1 MTEQL
6 RRTLSLR
13 DLIFIVVGTVI
24 GSGIFLTPGGVVRAA
39 GSGGMALLAWTIG
52 GILSLLGALTFA
64 ELGASRP
71 QSGGMYVYL
80 RDAFGPLLA
89 FLFGWTMF
97 LVIGSGSLATL
108 GAAFPRYLSVFVPLS
123 PAAAKIISLLVIV
136 GVSALNIRGTR
147 QSADVQG
154 VATAIKAGVLVI
166 LATML
171 VALSDGGVAA
181 AAASGAA
188 GATTATGSGS
198 AVARDW
204 WPETFTFGSVTG
216 MVTGMIGVLWAYEG
230 WQYVT
235 FSAGET
241 LDPQRTFGRGIVVG
255 TMILIAVYVFA
266 NVGYFAALGIDGVA
280 ASDRVASDAATS
292 VLGPWAGRAL
302 AAVILV
308 SIFSAAN
315 GLTLTLPRLFFAMAQ
330 DRLFF
335 ARLAHVHPRF
345 GTPAAAIVGTALW
358 SGVLV
363 LSGTFEQL
371 LTYVV
376 FMSWLWFALAALAIF
391 AYRRREPDAPR
402 PFRTPG
408 YPLTPVLFVVAALG
422 IVVNTVFAQP
432 VQSLIGLGIT
442 VAGLAAYAWWSRK
455 ATTTV
460 VSSESRVAS
469 RD

>member
-39 GSGGMALLAWTIG
+39 GSGSTALLAWTIG
-52 GILSLLGALTFA
+52 GLLSLLGALTFA

-80 RDAFGPLLA
+80 RDAFGALPA

-108 GAAFPRYLSVFVPLS
+108 GAAFPRYVSVFLPVS
-123 PAAAKIISLLVIV
+123 PTGAKLVSLLVIV
-136 GVSALNIRGTR
+136 AVSALNIRGTR

-154 VATAIKAGVLVI
+154 VATAIKAGVLVV

-171 VALSDGGVAA
+171 IALSDGGAEAA
-181 AAASGAA
+181 AAAGAA
-188 GATTATGSGS
+188 SPTMPLAGTARG
-198 AVARDW
+198 W
-204 WPETFTFGSVTG
+204 WPETVTFATLTG

-241 LDPQRTFGRGIVVG
+241 VDPQRIFARGIVVG
-255 TMILIAVYVFA
+255 TMILIGIYVFA

-280 ASDRVASDAATS
+280 ASDRVASDAATA

-302 AAVILV
+302 AVVILI

-330 DRLFF
+330 DGLFF
-335 ARLAHVHPRF
+335 SRLARVHPRF
-345 GTPAAAIVGTALW
+345 GTPAAAIIGTALW

-408 YPLTPVLFVVAALG
+408 YPATPVLFVLAALG

-432 VQSLIGLGIT
+432 VESLIGLGIT
-442 VAGLAAYAWWSRK
+442 LAGVVAYGWWSRTAIV
-455 ATTTV
+455 AT
-460 VSSESRVAS
+460 SGSRPAGS
-469 RD
+469 D

>member
-1 MTEQL
+1 MAEQL
-6 RRTLSLR
+6 RRTLSFR
-13 DLIFIVVGTVI
+13 DLMFIVVGTVI

-80 RDAFGPLLA
+80 RDAFGRLPA

-123 PAAAKIISLLVIV
+123 PAAAKIVSLLVIV
-136 GVSALNIRGTR
+136 AVSALNIRGTR

-154 VATAIKAGVLVI
+154 VATAIKAGVLVL
-166 LATML
+166 LAGML
-171 VALSDGGVAA
+171 IALSDGGAAA
-181 AAASGAA
+181 AAASGADP
-188 GATTATGSGS
+188 GAM
-198 AVARDW
+198 ARRW
-204 WPETFTFGSVTG
+204 WPETVSFATLTG

-241 LDPQRTFGRGIVVG
+241 VDPQRTFGRGIVIG

-280 ASDRVASDAATS
+280 ASDRVASDAATA
-292 VLGPWAGRAL
+292 VFGPWAGRGL

-330 DRLFF
+330 DGLFF

-345 GTPAAAIVGTALW
+345 GTPAAAIIGTALW

-408 YPLTPVLFVVAALG
+408 YPLTPVLFVLAALG

-432 VQSLIGLGIT
+432 VQSLVGLAIT
-442 VAGLAAYAWWSRK
+442 VSGVAAYAWWSAAARHTEK
-455 ATTTV
+455 V
-460 VSSESRVAS
+460 QPQR
-469 RD
+469 

>member
-1 MTEQL
+1 MTDQL
-6 RRTLSLR
+6 RRTLSFR

-24 GSGIFLTPGGVVRAA
+24 GSGIFLTPGGVVRAS

-71 QSGGMYVYL
+71 HCGGIYVYL
-80 RDAFGPLLA
+80 RDAFGRLPA

-108 GAAFPRYLSVFVPLS
+108 GAAFPRYLAVFVPLS
-123 PAAAKIISLLVIV
+123 PVAAKIVSLLVIV
-136 GVSALNIRGTR
+136 AVSALNIRGTR

-154 VATAIKAGVLVI
+154 VATAIKAGVLVLLAAI
-166 LATML
+166 LI
-171 VALSDGGVAA
+171 ALGGGEAA
-181 AAASGAA
+181 PASGTDAQAA
-188 GATTATGSGS
+188 TRG
-198 AVARDW
+198 W
-204 WPETFTFGSVTG
+204 WPETFSFATVTG

-241 LDPQRTFGRGIVVG
+241 VDPQRTFGRGIVVG

-280 ASDRVASDAATS
+280 ASDRVASDAATA

-302 AAVILV
+302 AVVILV

-330 DRLFF
+330 DGLFF

-345 GTPAAAIVGTALW
+345 GTPAAAIIGTALW
-358 SGVLV
+358 SAVLV

-391 AYRRREPDAPR
+391 TYRRREPDAPR

-408 YPLTPVLFVVAALG
+408 YPLTPVLFVLAALG

-432 VQSLIGLGIT
+432 VQSLVGLGIT
-442 VAGLAAYAWWSRK
+442 FTGIVAYAWWRRG
-455 ATTTV
+455 AT
-460 VSSESRVAS
+460 AP
-469 RD
+469 

>member
-6 RRTLSLR
+6 RRTLTLR

-39 GSGGMALLAWTIG
+39 GSGGMALVAWTVG
-52 GILSLLGALTFA
+52 GVLSLLGALTFA

-71 QSGGMYVYL
+71 QSGGIYVYL

-123 PAAAKIISLLVIV
+123 SEAAKIVSLLVIV
-136 GVSALNIRGTR
+136 AVSALNIRGTR

-154 VATAIKAGVLVI
+154 VATAIKAGVLVL

-171 VALSDGGVAA
+171 IVLSDGGVTAA
-181 AAASGAA
+181 AAAAA
-188 GATTATGSGS
+188 GATTDAAGAS
-198 AVARDW
+198 AVPTSW
-204 WPETFTFGSVTG
+204 WPDTFSFATITG
-216 MVTGMIGVLWAYEG
+216 TVTGMIGVLWAYEG

-255 TMILIAVYVFA
+255 TMLLIAIYVFA
-266 NVGYFAALGIDGVA
+266 NVGYFAALGVAGVA
-280 ASDRVASDAATS
+280 SSDRVASDAATA

-335 ARLAHVHPRF
+335 ARLAQVHPRF

-391 AYRRREPDAPR
+391 AYRRREPAALR

-408 YPLTPVLFVVAALG
+408 YPLTPILFVVAALG

-432 VQSLIGLGIT
+432 VQSLIGLAIT
-442 VAGLAAYAWWSRK
+442 VAGVAAYGWWRRT
-455 ATTTV
+455 ATSHH
-460 VSSESRVAS
+460 VS
-469 RD
+469 